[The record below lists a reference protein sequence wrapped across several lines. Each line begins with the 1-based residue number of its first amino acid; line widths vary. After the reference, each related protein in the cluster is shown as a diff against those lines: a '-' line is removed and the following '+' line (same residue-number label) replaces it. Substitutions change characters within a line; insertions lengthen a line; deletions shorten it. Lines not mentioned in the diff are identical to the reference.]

1 MRAIQRLSDKI
12 TGFCLLRLGI
22 PWRSPLCL
30 NAIAINVSSLM
41 AKAKSVYRCEQC
53 GSDHP
58 KWSGQCTECGEWNSL
73 VELNIAPVVS
83 HRASSKSSGGYAG
96 QAAAVTTLNQI
107 SVSRETRLATG
118 IGEFDRVLGGGLVT
132 GSVVLIGGDP
142 GIGKSTI
149 LLQTATHMAS
159 KQSPALYVTGE
170 ESLSQVALRA
180 QRLDLATD
188 QLKVMAETCVE
199 RICEV
204 LAQQRPAVAILDS
217 IQTLYTESL
226 QSAPGGVSQI
236 RESAAILTRYA
247 KNSGTALFIV
257 GHVTKEGSLAG
268 PRVLEHMVDCV
279 LYFEGQSD
287 SRYRMIRAVK
297 NRFGAVNELGVFG
310 MTDKGLREVANP
322 SAIFLSRYDEAI
334 PGSIVMISREGT
346 RPLLV
351 EVQALVDDAHG
362 QPRRVAL
369 GLEQNRLNM
378 LLAVMHRHGE
388 VQTSGQ
394 DVYVNIVGGLK
405 ITETGSDLAV
415 LLACAS
421 SIRTKALPQQLAVFG
436 EVGLSGEI
444 RPVPN
449 GQERL
454 KEAVKHGFKHII
466 LPRGNA
472 PQKEIPGVNIIAV
485 ARLHEALSEAMRLSE
500 ELC

>member
-1 MRAIQRLSDKI
+1 MSKI
-12 TGFCLLRLGI
+12 KTI
-22 PWRSPLCL
+22 
-30 NAIAINVSSLM
+30 
-41 AKAKSVYRCEQC
+41 YRCEQC
-53 GSDHP
+53 GTTHP
-58 KWSGQCTECGEWNSL
+58 KWVGQCSDCGEWNSL
-73 VELNIAPVVS
+73 IESQVES
-83 HRASSKSSGGYAG
+83 TSSTHKGKVGVKTGGYAG
-96 QAAAVTTLNQI
+96 QNSQITTLDKVE
-107 SVSRETRLATG
+107 VSYETRTSTG
-118 IGEFDRVLGGGLVT
+118 ISEFDRVLGGGLVT

-149 LLQTATHMAS
+149 LLQTATHMAEQ
-159 KQSPALYVTGE
+159 QSALYITGE
-170 ESLSQVALRA
+170 ESLSQVAMRA
-180 QRLDLATD
+180 KRLELPLQR
-188 QLKVMAETCVE
+188 LKVMAETCVE

-204 LAQQRPAVAILDS
+204 LAHERPQMAVLDS
-217 IQTLYTESL
+217 IQTLYTESI

-236 RESAAILTRYA
+236 RESAAILTRFA
-247 KNSGTALFIV
+247 KHTGTALFIV
-257 GHVTKEGSLAG
+257 GHVTKEGALAG

-310 MTDKGLREVANP
+310 MTDKGLKEVANP
-322 SAIFLSRYDEAI
+322 SAIFLSRYDEPIA
-334 PGSIVMISREGT
+334 GSIVMISREGT

-369 GLEQNRLNM
+369 GLEQNRLSM
-378 LLAVMHRHGE
+378 LLAVMHRHGG
-388 VQTSGQ
+388 VHTVGQ

-421 SIRTKALPQQLAVFG
+421 SLRGKALPQHLAVFG

-454 KEAVKHGFKHII
+454 KEAQKHGFKTII
-466 LPRGNA
+466 LPRANM
-472 PQKEIPGVNIIAV
+472 PQKSIAGLNIIPV
-485 ARLHEALSEAMRLSE
+485 SRLHEALAVAM
-500 ELC
+500 ELAE